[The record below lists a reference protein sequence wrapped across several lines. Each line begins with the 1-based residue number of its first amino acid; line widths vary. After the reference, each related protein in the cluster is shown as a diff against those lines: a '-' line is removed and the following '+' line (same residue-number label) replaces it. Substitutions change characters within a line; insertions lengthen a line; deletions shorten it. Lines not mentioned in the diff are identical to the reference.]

1 MQTLKQARLLTRLLI
16 FLLVIASLILISW
29 VLAYPRFPASS
40 PALARLY
47 FMGAMDNRRGPST
60 DGLIEDLQ
68 TRLRA
73 NATDWQAYSQLGVA
87 YLQKARE
94 TGDPTYYQKAEDA
107 LDQALALEPED
118 YTAISAKGGLALAR
132 HQFLAA
138 LEWGER
144 ARQLNP
150 ERSYAY
156 GIIADAQVELGRYPE
171 AVQTLQLM
179 VELRP
184 DLSSYS
190 RISYLRELHG
200 DTAGALDMMRQGVEG
215 GAPNTENTAWT
226 RTQLANLYFNLGNL
240 KEAEHE
246 YQQTLEL
253 RPGYLY
259 ALAGLARVR
268 AAQGRT
274 EEAITLLTQVNQAM
288 PLPEFV
294 IALGDIYQ
302 GAGQFEAAQRQY
314 ELVAVIQQLYEANGV
329 DLDLEM
335 ALFNA
340 DHGRDLPE
348 TVTQARR
355 VFAQRPSIQAA
366 DALAWALYQVGEY
379 QEAQSFSQQALQ
391 LGTQDALKLFHAGM
405 IAYRLDQEAQA
416 QSYLQRALELNP
428 YFSILYAE
436 EARQTLKE
444 LES

>member
-1 MQTLKQARLLTRLLI
+1 
-16 FLLVIASLILISW
+16 
-29 VLAYPRFPASS
+29 
-40 PALARLY
+40 
-47 FMGAMDNRRGPST
+47 
-60 DGLIEDLQ
+60 
-68 TRLRA
+68 
-73 NATDWQAYSQLGVA
+73 
-87 YLQKARE
+87 
-94 TGDPTYYQKAEDA
+94 
-107 LDQALALEPED
+107 
-118 YTAISAKGGLALAR
+118 
-132 HQFLAA
+132 
-138 LEWGER
+138 
-144 ARQLNP
+144 
-150 ERSYAY
+150 
-156 GIIADAQVELGRYPE
+156 
-171 AVQTLQLM
+171 M

-200 DTAGALDMMRQGVEG
+200 DTTGALDMMRQAVEG

-240 KEAEHE
+240 KEAEYE
-246 YQQTLEL
+246 YRQTLEL

-302 GAGQFEAAQRQY
+302 SDGQLEAAQQQY
-314 ELVAVIQQLYEANGV
+314 ELVAAIQQLYEANGV

-340 DHGRDLPE
+340 DHGRDLSKA
-348 TVTQARR
+348 VTQARR

-366 DALAWALYQVGEY
+366 DVLAWALYQVGEY
-379 QEAQSFSQQALQ
+379 QEAQSFSQRALQ

-405 IAYRLDQEAQA
+405 IAYRLGQEAQA
-416 QSYLQRALELNP
+416 RTYLQHALELNP

-444 LES
+444 LR